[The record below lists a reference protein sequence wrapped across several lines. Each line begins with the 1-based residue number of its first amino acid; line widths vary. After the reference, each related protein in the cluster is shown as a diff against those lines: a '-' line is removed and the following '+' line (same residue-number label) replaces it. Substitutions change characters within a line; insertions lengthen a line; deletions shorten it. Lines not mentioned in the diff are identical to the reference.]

1 MKKYNYS
8 ENIDYSDIDYLLY
21 LIKNTKISF
30 DFIKEHIFNKDIDI
44 SIDVIYN
51 YQPHLRKE
59 ILEYLK

>member
-8 ENIDYSDIDYLLY
+8 ENIDYNDTDYLLY

-44 SIDVIYN
+44 SIDVIHN